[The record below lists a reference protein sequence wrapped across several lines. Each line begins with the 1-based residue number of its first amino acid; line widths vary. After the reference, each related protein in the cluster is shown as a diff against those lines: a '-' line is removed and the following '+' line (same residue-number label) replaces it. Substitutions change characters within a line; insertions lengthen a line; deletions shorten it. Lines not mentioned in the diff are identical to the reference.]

1 MKEKQNAS
9 LGTAPLG
16 RLMLKFALP
25 CTASLLVGAL
35 GMLLPRAF
43 GLMGVLYSMP
53 VADILTFFASCFV
66 LLRTDRQLRK

>member
-1 MKEKQNAS
+1 MKEKQNAA

-16 RLMLKFALP
+16 RLKFALP
-25 CTASLLVGAL
+25 CTVSLLAVPL
-35 GMLLPRAF
+35 VMLLPRVF

-53 VADILTFFASCFV
+53 AADILTFFASCFV

>member
-1 MKEKQNAS
+1 MEEKQNAV

-16 RLMLKFALP
+16 RLMMKFALP
-25 CTASLLVGAL
+25 CTVSLLVGAL
-35 GMLLPRAF
+35 VMLLPKAF

-53 VADILTFFASCFV
+53 AADILTFFASCFV

>member
-1 MKEKQNAS
+1 MEEKQDF

-16 RLMLKFALP
+16 KLMRKFAVP
-25 CTASLLVGAL
+25 CTISLLVGAL
-35 GMLLPRAF
+35 VMLLPRVF

-53 VADILTFFASCFV
+53 AADILTFFASCFV